1 MFVRRTRT
9 RSRVGKSYFT
19 FRLVRSQR
27 VGDKVRQR
35 TLLNLGSHFPIQQDH
50 WRTLC
55 HRIQRILDPRAELLP
70 IECDP
75 AVEAEA
81 QRIVERLLRDAVPLA
96 DPAPDPMPAPP
107 PDPAPQD
114 SRQPDFQ
121 CVDVDSLKLARPRSV
136 GVEHAARWAAEQLGL
151 PDLLREL
158 GLSGPQ
164 RQAALGL
171 LVGRIAA
178 PASELA
184 TWTWLR
190 QRSALG
196 ELLGGDFETMGLSAL
211 YRANDRLLQHRKV
224 LETKLFQRAMG
235 LFGHQPTVTL
245 VDLTNTYFE
254 GEAKLQPK
262 ARRGRSKEK
271 RSDCPL
277 LTLGLVLD
285 GSGFV
290 RRSEVLAGNVAES
303 GTLAGLLKALEAPP
317 EAVVVMDKGI
327 ATEENIKWLQAQGW
341 RYVVASRERKREFDV
356 AAAVTVETASGTGL
370 RIYQRQDEQGETR
383 LYCESERRKQKET
396 AIVERAGER
405 LEKALGKLHAGLS
418 KPRSTKRLEK
428 VWQRIG
434 RLREKSPKASAHYQI
449 QVEADAQGKQAV
461 AVTWERKPA
470 GNSIATHPGV
480 YCLRTNVTEWDAQ
493 RLWST
498 YVLLTDLEAVFRSLK
513 SELGLRPIYHWKP
526 LRSEAHPAHAPD
538 PALDNCRV
546 VVACLKHARPTLHCG
561 DPLALRGRGDPAG
574 AADAGWRHQ
583 PERVRPAGVPG
594 VRFREQSR
602 PAAGGELP
610 EGLAQSAQRGTHRFA
625 GPAPWRPRR

>member
-1 MFVRRTRT
+1 M
-9 RSRVGKSYFT
+9 
-19 FRLVRSQR
+19 
-27 VGDKVRQR
+27 
-35 TLLNLGSHFPIQQDH
+35 
-50 WRTLC
+50 
-55 HRIQRILDPRAELLP
+55 
-70 IECDP
+70 
-75 AVEAEA
+75 
-81 QRIVERLLRDAVPLA
+81 
-96 DPAPDPMPAPP
+96 
-107 PDPAPQD
+107 
-114 SRQPDFQ
+114 
-121 CVDVDSLKLARPRSV
+121 
-136 GVEHAARWAAEQLGL
+136 
-151 PDLLREL
+151 LREL

-190 QRSALG
+190 QRALG

-303 GTLAGLLKALEAPP
+303 HAGRPAQGAGGTAGSGGGDGQRHRNRGEHQVVAGAGLALCGGEPGA
-317 EAVVVMDKGI
+317 
-327 ATEENIKWLQAQGW
+327 
-341 RYVVASRERKREFDV
+341 RREFDV

-434 RLREKSPKASAHYQI
+434 RLREKYPKASAHYQI

-526 LRSEAHPAHAPD
+526 LRSEAHLFVTPR
-538 PALDNCRV
+538 L
-546 VVACLKHARPTLHCG
+546 
-561 DPLALRGRGDPAG
+561 GRD
-574 AADAGWRHQ
+574 
-583 PERVRPAGVPG
+583 
-594 VRFREQSR
+594 
-602 PAAGGELP
+602 
-610 EGLAQSAQRGTHRFA
+610 
-625 GPAPWRPRR
+625 

>member
-1 MFVRRTRT
+1 MFVCRTRT
-9 RSRVGKSYFT
+9 RSRDGKHYFT

-35 TLLNLGSHFPIQQDH
+35 TLLNLGSQFPIQRDH

-55 HRIQRILDPRAELLP
+55 QRIQRLLDPQPDLLP

-75 AVEAEA
+75 DVEAEA
-81 QRIVERLLRDAVPLA
+81 QRIAERLLLA
-96 DPAPDPMPAPP
+96 DPGTGPDPS
-107 PDPAPQD
+107 QST

-121 CVDVDSLKLARPRSV
+121 CIDVDSLRLARPRSV
-136 GVEHAARWAAEQLGL
+136 GVEHAALWAADQLGL
-151 PDLLREL
+151 PDLLQQL

-164 RQAALGL
+164 RHAALGL

-190 QRSALG
+190 ERSGLG

-211 YRANDRLLQHRKV
+211 YRAGDRLLQHRKA
-224 LETKLFQRAMG
+224 LESKLFQRALG
-235 LFGHQPTVTL
+235 LFGQQPTVTL

-254 GEAKLQPK
+254 GEAKAQPK
-262 ARRGRSKEK
+262 AQRGHSKEK
-271 RSDCPL
+271 RNDCPL

-303 GTLAGLLKALEAPP
+303 GTLAGMLEALEAPA

-327 ATEENIKWLQAQGW
+327 ATAENVAWLQAQGW
-341 RYVVASRERKREFDV
+341 RYVVASRERQREFD
-356 AAAVTVETASGTGL
+356 ADEAQAVQTASGTGV
-370 RIYQRQDEQGETR
+370 RIHTQQGADGETR
-383 LYCESERRKQKET
+383 LYCESDKRKQKEH

-405 LEKALGKLHAGLS
+405 LEKELGKLHAGLS

-434 RLREKSPKASAHYQI
+434 RLREKYPKASAHYQI
-449 QVEADAQGKQAV
+449 QVEADEQGQQAV
-461 AVTWERKPA
+461 AVRWEHKPA

-480 YCLRTNVTEWDAQ
+480 YCLRTNLTDWDAQ

-526 LRSEAHPAHAPD
+526 ERSEAHLFVTVLAYQLVQVIRTRLQGREERASWTTLRRRL
-538 PALDNCRV
+538 AGQQRV
-546 VVACLKHARPTLHCG
+546 TAVFRRQDGRTLHVRKATQAEPG
-561 DPLALRGRGDPAG
+561 QLAIY
-574 AADAGWRHQ
+574 DAL
-583 PERVRPAGVPG
+583 GVSASPG
-594 VRFREQSR
+594 GIRKMIV
-602 PAAGGELP
+602 
-610 EGLAQSAQRGTHRFA
+610 
-625 GPAPWRPRR
+625 

>member
-1 MFVRRTRT
+1 MFVCRTRT
-9 RSRVGKSYFT
+9 RSRDGKEYFT

-35 TLLNLGSHFPIQQDH
+35 TLLNLGSHFPIQRDH

-55 HRIQRILDPRAELLP
+55 QRIQRLLDPQTDLLP

-75 AVEAEA
+75 EVEAEA
-81 QRIVERLLRDAVPLA
+81 QRIVERLLRDGAPLA
-96 DPAPDPMPAPP
+96 DPAPDPSPSQPA
-107 PDPAPQD
+107 
-114 SRQPDFQ
+114 SRQTDFQ
-121 CVDVDSLKLARPRSV
+121 SVDVDSLQLARPRSV
-136 GVEHAARWAAEQLGL
+136 GVEHAALWAADQLGL
-151 PDLLREL
+151 PDLLQQL

-164 RQAALGL
+164 RHAALGL
-171 LVGRIAA
+171 LVGRVAA

-190 QRSALG
+190 ERSGLG

-211 YRANDRLLQHRKV
+211 YRAGDRLLQHRKA

-235 LFGHQPTVTL
+235 LFGQQPTVTL

-254 GEAKLQPK
+254 GEAKAQPK

-303 GTLAGLLKALEAPP
+303 GTLAGMLQALEAPP

-327 ATEENIKWLQAQGW
+327 ATADNVAWLQAQGW
-341 RYVVASRERKREFDV
+341 RYVVASRERKREFD
-356 AAAVTVETASGTGL
+356 ADEAQAVETASGMGV
-370 RIYQRQDEQGETR
+370 RIHTQKGEDGETR
-383 LYCESERRKQKET
+383 LYCESERRKQKEN
-396 AIVERAGER
+396 AIVERAGDR
-405 LEKALGKLHAGLS
+405 LEQELKKLHAGLS

-434 RLREKSPKASAHYQI
+434 RLREKYPKASAHYQI
-449 QVEADAQGKQAV
+449 QVEADGKGKKAV
-461 AVTWERKPA
+461 AVSWERKPA

-480 YCLRTNVTEWDAQ
+480 YCLRTNVTDWDAQ

-526 LRSEAHPAHAPD
+526 ERSEAHLFVTVLAYQLVQVIRTRLQGREERASWTTLRRRL
-538 PALDNCRV
+538 AGQQRV
-546 VVACLKHARPTLHCG
+546 TAVFRRQDGRTLHVRKATQAEPG
-561 DPLALRGRGDPAG
+561 QQAIYDAL
-574 AADAGWRHQ
+574 
-583 PERVRPAGVPG
+583 GVSASPG
-594 VRFREQSR
+594 GIRKLIV
-602 PAAGGELP
+602 
-610 EGLAQSAQRGTHRFA
+610 
-625 GPAPWRPRR
+625 

>member
-9 RSRVGKSYFT
+9 RSRDGKSYFT

-96 DPAPDPMPAPP
+96 DPAPDPMPAPD

-121 CVDVDSLKLARPRSV
+121 CVDVDSLKLARPRSG
-136 GVEHAARWAAEQLGL
+136 GVEHAALWAAEQLGL

-158 GLSGPQ
+158 
-164 RQAALGL
+164 
-171 LVGRIAA
+171 
-178 PASELA
+178 
-184 TWTWLR
+184 
-190 QRSALG
+190 
-196 ELLGGDFETMGLSAL
+196 
-211 YRANDRLLQHRKV
+211 
-224 LETKLFQRAMG
+224 G

-327 ATEENIKWLQAQGW
+327 ATEENIQWLQAQGW
-341 RYVVASRERKREFDV
+341 RYVVASRERKREFDA

-405 LEKALGKLHAGLS
+405 LEQALGKLHAGLS

-434 RLREKSPKASAHYQI
+434 RLREKYPKASAHYQI

-480 YCLRTNVTEWDAQ
+480 YCLRTNVREWDAQ

-526 LRSEAHPAHAPD
+526 LRSEAHLFVTVLAYQ
-538 PALDNCRV
+538 LVQVIRTR
-546 VVACLKHARPTLHCG
+546 LKEAGEQASWTT
-561 DPLALRGRGDPAG
+561 LRGRLAG
-574 AADAGWRHQ
+574 QQRVTAVFRREDGCTLHVRKSTQAEASQQAIYDALGVSASPGGVRKIIVAAADRAKNSRN
-583 PERVRPAGVPG
+583 VVPDAK
-594 VRFREQSR
+594 S
-602 PAAGGELP
+602 
-610 EGLAQSAQRGTHRFA
+610 
-625 GPAPWRPRR
+625 

>member
-1 MFVRRTRT
+1 MFVCRTRT
-9 RSRVGKSYFT
+9 RSRDGKEYFT

-27 VGDKVRQR
+27 VADKVRQR
-35 TLLNLGSHFPIQQDH
+35 TLLNLGSQFPIQRDH

-55 HRIQRILDPRAELLP
+55 QRIQRLLDPQPDLLP

-81 QRIVERLLRDAVPLA
+81 QRIVERLLRDGVPLA
-96 DPAPDPMPAPP
+96 DAVPDPGSSRPA
-107 PDPAPQD
+107 
-114 SRQPDFQ
+114 SRQTDFQ
-121 CVDVDSLKLARPRSV
+121 SVDVDSLQLARPRSV
-136 GVEHAARWAAEQLGL
+136 GVEHAALWAADQLGL
-151 PDLLREL
+151 PDLLQQL

-164 RQAALGL
+164 RHAALGL
-171 LVGRIAA
+171 LVGRVAA

-190 QRSALG
+190 ERSGLG
-196 ELLGGDFETMGLSAL
+196 ELLGGDFETIGLSAL
-211 YRANDRLLQHRKV
+211 YRAGDRLLQHRKA
-224 LETKLFQRAMG
+224 LETKLFQRALG
-235 LFGHQPTVTL
+235 LFGQQPTVTL

-254 GEAKLQPK
+254 GAAKAQPK

-303 GTLAGLLKALEAPP
+303 GTLAGMLQALEAPA

-327 ATEENIKWLQAQGW
+327 ATEDNVAWLQAQGW
-341 RYVVASRERKREFDV
+341 RYVVASRERKREFD
-356 AAAVTVETASGTGL
+356 ADEAQAVETASGTGV
-370 RIYQRQDEQGETR
+370 RIYQQQDEEGETR
-383 LYCESERRKQKET
+383 LYCESERRKQKEN
-396 AIVERAGER
+396 AIVEQAGER
-405 LEKALGKLHAGLS
+405 LEKELGKLHAGLS

-434 RLREKSPKASAHYQI
+434 RLREKYPKASAHYQI
-449 QVEADAQGKQAV
+449 QVEADGKGNKAV
-461 AVTWERKPA
+461 AVSWERQPA

-480 YCLRTNVTEWDAQ
+480 YCLRTNVTDWDAQ

-526 LRSEAHPAHAPD
+526 ERSEAHLFVTVLAYQLVQVIRTRLQGLEERASWTTLRRRL
-538 PALDNCRV
+538 AGQQRV
-546 VVACLKHARPTLHCG
+546 TAVFRRQDGRTLHVRKATQAEPG
-561 DPLALRGRGDPAG
+561 QLAIY
-574 AADAGWRHQ
+574 DAL
-583 PERVRPAGVPG
+583 GVSASPG
-594 VRFREQSR
+594 GIRKLIV
-602 PAAGGELP
+602 
-610 EGLAQSAQRGTHRFA
+610 
-625 GPAPWRPRR
+625 

>member
-1 MFVRRTRT
+1 MFVCRTRT
-9 RSRVGKSYFT
+9 RSRDGKEYFT

-35 TLLNLGSHFPIQQDH
+35 TLLNLGSHFPIQRDH

-55 HRIQRILDPRAELLP
+55 QRIQRLLDPQTDLLP

-75 AVEAEA
+75 EVEAEA
-81 QRIVERLLRDAVPLA
+81 QRIVERLLRDGAPLA
-96 DPAPDPMPAPP
+96 DPAPDPSPSQPT
-107 PDPAPQD
+107 
-114 SRQPDFQ
+114 SRQTDFQ
-121 CVDVDSLKLARPRSV
+121 SVDVDSLQLARPRSV
-136 GVEHAARWAAEQLGL
+136 GVEHAALWAADQLGL
-151 PDLLREL
+151 PDLLQQL

-164 RQAALGL
+164 RHAALGL
-171 LVGRIAA
+171 LVGRVAA

-190 QRSALG
+190 ERSGLG

-211 YRANDRLLQHRKV
+211 YRAGDRLLQHRKA

-235 LFGHQPTVTL
+235 LFGQQPTVTL

-254 GEAKLQPK
+254 GEAKAQPK

-277 LTLGLVLD
+277 LTLSLVLD

-290 RRSEVLAGNVAES
+290 RRSEVLVGNVAES
-303 GTLAGLLKALEAPP
+303 GTLAGMLQALEAPP

-327 ATEENIKWLQAQGW
+327 ATADNVAWLQAQGW
-341 RYVVASRERKREFDV
+341 RYVVASRERKREFDADEAV
-356 AAAVTVETASGTGL
+356 AVETASGMGV
-370 RIYQRQDEQGETR
+370 RIHTQKGEDGETR
-383 LYCESERRKQKET
+383 LYCESERRKQKEN

-405 LEKALGKLHAGLS
+405 LEQELKKLHAGLS

-434 RLREKSPKASAHYQI
+434 RLREKYPKASAHYQI
-449 QVEADAQGKQAV
+449 QVEADGKGKKAV
-461 AVTWERKPA
+461 AVSWERKPA

-480 YCLRTNVTEWDAQ
+480 YCLRTNVTDWDAQ

-526 LRSEAHPAHAPD
+526 ERSEAHLFVTVLAYQLVQVIRTRLQGREERASWTTLRRRL
-538 PALDNCRV
+538 AGQQRV
-546 VVACLKHARPTLHCG
+546 TAVFRRQDGRTLHVRKATQAEPG
-561 DPLALRGRGDPAG
+561 QQAIYDAL
-574 AADAGWRHQ
+574 
-583 PERVRPAGVPG
+583 GVSASPG
-594 VRFREQSR
+594 GIRKLIV
-602 PAAGGELP
+602 
-610 EGLAQSAQRGTHRFA
+610 
-625 GPAPWRPRR
+625 

>member
-1 MFVRRTRT
+1 MFVCRTRT
-9 RSRVGKSYFT
+9 RSRDGKEYFT

-35 TLLNLGSHFPIQQDH
+35 TLLNLGSHFPIQRDH

-55 HRIQRILDPRAELLP
+55 QRLQRLLDPQTDLLP

-75 AVEAEA
+75 EVEAEA
-81 QRIVERLLRDAVPLA
+81 QRIVERLLRDGAPLA
-96 DPAPDPMPAPP
+96 DPAPDPSPSQPT
-107 PDPAPQD
+107 
-114 SRQPDFQ
+114 SRQTDFQ
-121 CVDVDSLKLARPRSV
+121 SVDVDSLQLARPRSV
-136 GVEHAARWAAEQLGL
+136 GVEHAALWAADQLGL
-151 PDLLREL
+151 PDLLQQL

-164 RQAALGL
+164 RHAALGL
-171 LVGRIAA
+171 LVGRVAA

-190 QRSALG
+190 ERSGLG

-211 YRANDRLLQHRKV
+211 YRAGDRLLQHRKA

-235 LFGHQPTVTL
+235 LFGQQPTVTL

-254 GEAKLQPK
+254 GEAKAQPK

-277 LTLGLVLD
+277 LTLSLVLD

-290 RRSEVLAGNVAES
+290 RRSEVLVGNVAES
-303 GTLAGLLKALEAPP
+303 GTLAGMLQALEAPP

-327 ATEENIKWLQAQGW
+327 ATADNVAWLQAQGW
-341 RYVVASRERKREFDV
+341 RYVVASRERKREFDADEAV
-356 AAAVTVETASGTGL
+356 AVETASGMGV
-370 RIYQRQDEQGETR
+370 RIHTQKGEDGETR
-383 LYCESERRKQKET
+383 LYCESERRKQKEN

-405 LEKALGKLHAGLS
+405 LEQELKKLHAGLS

-434 RLREKSPKASAHYQI
+434 RLREKYPKASAHYQI
-449 QVEADAQGKQAV
+449 QVEADGKGKKAV
-461 AVTWERKPA
+461 AVSWERKPA

-480 YCLRTNVTEWDAQ
+480 YCLRTNVTDWDAQ

-526 LRSEAHPAHAPD
+526 ERSEAHLFVTVLAYQLVQVIRTRLQGREERASWTTLRRRL
-538 PALDNCRV
+538 AGQQRV
-546 VVACLKHARPTLHCG
+546 TAVFRRQDGRTLHVRKATQAEPG
-561 DPLALRGRGDPAG
+561 QQAIYDAL
-574 AADAGWRHQ
+574 
-583 PERVRPAGVPG
+583 GVSASPG
-594 VRFREQSR
+594 GIRKLIV
-602 PAAGGELP
+602 
-610 EGLAQSAQRGTHRFA
+610 
-625 GPAPWRPRR
+625 

>member
-1 MFVRRTRT
+1 MFVCRTRT
-9 RSRVGKSYFT
+9 RSRDGKDYFT

-35 TLLNLGSHFPIQQDH
+35 TLLNLGSHFPIQRDH

-55 HRIQRILDPRAELLP
+55 QRIQRLLDPQPDLLP

-75 AVEAEA
+75 EIEAEA
-81 QRIVERLLRDAVPLA
+81 QRIVERLLCDGVPLT
-96 DPAPDPMPAPP
+96 DPAPG
-107 PDPAPQD
+107 PDPSQQA
-114 SRQPDFQ
+114 SLQPDFQ
-121 CVDVDSLKLARPRSV
+121 SVDVDSLQLARPRSV
-136 GVEHAARWAAEQLGL
+136 GVEHAALWAADQLGL
-151 PDLLREL
+151 PGLLQQL

-164 RQAALGL
+164 RHAALGL
-171 LVGRIAA
+171 LVGRVAA

-190 QRSALG
+190 ERSGLG

-211 YRANDRLLQHRKV
+211 YRAGDRLLQHRKA

-235 LFGHQPTVTL
+235 LFGQQPTVTL

-254 GEAKLQPK
+254 GAAKAQPK
-262 ARRGRSKEK
+262 AQRGRSKEQ

-303 GTLAGLLKALEAPP
+303 GTLAGMLKALDAPA

-327 ATEENIKWLQAQGW
+327 ATAENVAWLQAEGW
-341 RYVVASRERKREFDV
+341 RYVVASRERKREFD
-356 AAAVTVETASGTGL
+356 ADEAQAVETASGTGV
-370 RIYQRQDEQGETR
+370 RIYQQQDEEGETR
-383 LYCESERRKQKET
+383 LYCESEKRKQKEN

-405 LEKALGKLHAGLS
+405 LEKELGKLHAGLS
-418 KPRSTKRLEK
+418 KPQSTKRLEK

-434 RLREKSPKASAHYQI
+434 RLREKYPKASAHYQI
-449 QVEADAQGKQAV
+449 QVEADEQGKQAV
-461 AVTWERKPA
+461 AVSWERKPA

-480 YCLRTNVTEWDAQ
+480 YCLRTNVTDWDAQ

-526 LRSEAHPAHAPD
+526 QRAEAHLFVTVLAYQLVQVIRTRLQGREERASWTT
-538 PALDNCRV
+538 LRRRLGGQQRV
-546 VVACLKHARPTLHCG
+546 TAVFRRQDGRTLHVRKATQAEPG
-561 DPLALRGRGDPAG
+561 QLAIY
-574 AADAGWRHQ
+574 DAL
-583 PERVRPAGVPG
+583 GVSASPG
-594 VRFREQSR
+594 
-602 PAAGGELP
+602 
-610 EGLAQSAQRGTHRFA
+610 GTRKLIV
-625 GPAPWRPRR
+625 